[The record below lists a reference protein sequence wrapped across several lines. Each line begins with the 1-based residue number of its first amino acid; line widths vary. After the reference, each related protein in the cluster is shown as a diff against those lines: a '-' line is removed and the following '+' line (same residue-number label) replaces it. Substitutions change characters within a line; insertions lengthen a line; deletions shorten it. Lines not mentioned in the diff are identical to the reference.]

1 MNVVGA
7 TAVGS
12 VATEVLTNNP
22 DEKKTKNSDERGK
35 FSSLRNQRMYDVT
48 DF

>member
-22 DEKKTKNSDERGK
+22 DEKKNKK
-35 FSSLRNQRMYDVT
+35 FR
-48 DF
+48 